1 MFSASRGARQAD
13 FFEPPSLPRALT
25 SSATLGGA
33 PMIRASLFSA
43 LMLLSSCGD
52 SSAGE
57 SPNTGASGAGGETT
71 SADRPYA
78 NVTAVSV
85 AGAAEAYSFAVSV
98 ESADIDCTQYA
109 DWWEVLSEDGS
120 LVFRRI
126 LEHAHTDENG
136 TSDPDAPGNTF
147 TRDGGP
153 IALAPDEVV
162 VVRAHMNTTGYNG
175 TAMRGSAVLGFEEAP
190 DIGSDFAAAVEE
202 LEPQPQTCLF

>member
-1 MFSASRGARQAD
+1 
-13 FFEPPSLPRALT
+13 
-25 SSATLGGA
+25 
-33 PMIRASLFSA
+33 MIRASLFSG
-43 LMLLSSCGD
+43 LVFLSSCGD

-57 SPNTGASGAGGETT
+57 SPNINQGGASGSPNAGGANS
-71 SADRPYA
+71 SAGVSGASSGDRPYA

-98 ESADIDCTQYA
+98 ESADVDCSQYA
-109 DWWEVLSEDGS
+109 DWWEVLGEDGL

-153 IALAPDEVV
+153 IAIASDELV
-162 VVRAHMNTTGYNG
+162 VVRAHMNTAGYNG
-175 TAMRGSAVLGFEEAP
+175 TAMRGSAALGFDEAP
-190 DIGSDFAAAVEE
+190 DIDADFAAGVEE
-202 LEPQPQTCLF
+202 LEPQPQACLF